1 MSHTL
6 NDGDLYYPSNNPAYN
21 HPLPEHSYGMNS
33 PPKQGNLQEILPHE
47 KEVMQKIEN
56 ALRNRQLNTINAFLF
71 FDMENAGIL
80 SPSHIR
86 QVLTNRLN
94 LSLSEEEIQILINKC
109 DLAQGGITKQIFC
122 ELFSNLDQNIMSP
135 DEFEQWKDSVLNR
148 VRERIQEKNLSIWQ
162 TFEAFDSNKDGI
174 ISASEFKETFRIMRL
189 GLRDDEIDKI
199 YTYFDPRGI
208 GMIDYRTFCDI
219 IHQRYLIPV
228 EFNPAS
234 IFIRV
239 GNIIKDSQVTLVHA
253 FRVFDENRDNQISM
267 QEFFKV
273 FQKMNMGLNLKEI
286 ECLWDYL
293 PKNPRGYLDY
303 QGFCDAMEGNFDHR
317 SYISHNANNR
327 VYVDPNPM
335 PPLSILREHIQSQL
349 QYKGT
354 TIGAYFRAFDHD
366 INGQLSI
373 EEFRAALRHLK
384 LDLKT
389 QDIEALV
396 EAADLNKDGM
406 ISLHEFIEFIQ
417 PTGNSINVFRRMM
430 KTSGISPYDM
440 FQMFDINRDGVV
452 SIEEFKKICS
462 GFKLAATSLEI
473 EQIFN
478 EIDRNRDCLI
488 SYNEFLDV
496 MSNQAYIPQSPEKGK
511 PRGRTP
517 QRSNILEVVVKAI
530 TSSGIS
536 LYDAFKVFDTDNDG
550 FISKQEFA
558 RVFHQMK
565 FDISEDEIEA
575 LLSIV
580 DTSGDDRISYNEF
593 LELFRKY
600 DTSFDSQAYTRNSQR
615 NVPALF
621 KAMDQY
627 MEAHGMPFIKVY
639 TQIFDRNKDCWISK
653 DETVKGFNKMLDY
666 PLSSVE
672 SNELIRELF
681 PQGQAKIDYDSLK
694 RAYHNYCQ

>member
-1 MSHTL
+1 
-6 NDGDLYYPSNNPAYN
+6 
-21 HPLPEHSYGMNS
+21 
-33 PPKQGNLQEILPHE
+33 
-47 KEVMQKIEN
+47 
-56 ALRNRQLNTINAFLF
+56 
-71 FDMENAGIL
+71 
-80 SPSHIR
+80 
-86 QVLTNRLN
+86 
-94 LSLSEEEIQILINKC
+94 
-109 DLAQGGITKQIFC
+109 
-122 ELFSNLDQNIMSP
+122 
-135 DEFEQWKDSVLNR
+135 
-148 VRERIQEKNLSIWQ
+148 
-162 TFEAFDSNKDGI
+162 
-174 ISASEFKETFRIMRL
+174 
-189 GLRDDEIDKI
+189 
-199 YTYFDPRGI
+199 
-208 GMIDYRTFCDI
+208 
-219 IHQRYLIPV
+219 
-228 EFNPAS
+228 
-234 IFIRV
+234 
-239 GNIIKDSQVTLVHA
+239 
-253 FRVFDENRDNQISM
+253 
-267 QEFFKV
+267 
-273 FQKMNMGLNLKEI
+273 MNMGLNLKEI

-694 RAYHNYCQ
+694 RAYHNY